1 MWASETSRVSASVRA
16 VMAARFAA
24 YPVEKTNPAGE
35 PVRAARRSS
44 SSAWTGSVPV
54 TSREALGV
62 PGEVILPVPSLGVP
76 TAGHDGLLTGTHLPP
91 SPAEI
96 EASGATNALD
106 AIQRLRPAMLRGRG
120 AVTLEPAAGGPVAIM
135 LRVDDI
141 LVGTIDQA
149 TNIAALTVKEI
160 RFMSPSDAT
169 TRFGTG
175 YPMGAIVVTT
185 KRK

>member
-1 MWASETSRVSASVRA
+1 MRRGTLLLGAAILGVACGGGGGSAA
-16 VMAARFAA
+16 
-24 YPVEKTNPAGE
+24 
-35 PVRAARRSS
+35 
-44 SSAWTGSVPV
+44 GSVSGGGPK
-54 TSREALGV
+54 T
-62 PGEVILPVPSLGVP
+62 
-76 TAGHDGLLTGTHLPP
+76 TAG
-91 SPAEI
+91 SPARGSANLILAAEI